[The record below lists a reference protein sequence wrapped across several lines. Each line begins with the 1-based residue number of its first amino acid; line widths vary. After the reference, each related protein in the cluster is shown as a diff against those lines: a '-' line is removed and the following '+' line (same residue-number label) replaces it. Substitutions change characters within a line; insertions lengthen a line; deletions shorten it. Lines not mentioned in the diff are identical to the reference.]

1 MSEPEYPRRFVAD
14 DADLGDWS
22 QIEPYFHRLA
32 EAPLDRPEQL
42 EAWLLKGSELAACLD
57 QERVSRE
64 VAMTQATDDEAREK
78 HFLDFVE
85 NIQPKLKPQM
95 FALQTKY
102 VKAPARQALN
112 PQRYRVLD
120 RSVANAVELF
130 RQENVPLETEEDI
143 LEQQYQKLCGAM
155 TVSYR
160 GTEYTLQ
167 QMAPFLLENDRS
179 VRQEAWELTA
189 ARRLRDR
196 EAIEELFDK
205 LVRLRHRMAGNAGFE
220 NYLPFGFRVKE
231 RFDYTEEDC
240 RAFHDS
246 VERCVVPLLRQL
258 RERRKEQLGVDPLR
272 PWDLA
277 VDVKG
282 RAPLRPFQK
291 AARLIEGCAKVFRR
305 VDPELA
311 ARFETMHANTW
322 LDLESRKGKAPGGY
336 QETYQEQ
343 RRPFIFMNAVG
354 LHRDVE
360 TLLHEGGHA
369 FHTFA
374 TRDEPLLTYRQ
385 PPLEFCEVA
394 SMGMEL
400 LCLDFLDEFYDG
412 QDLAR
417 AKREQLEG
425 IIAVL
430 AWIATIDA
438 FQHWIYRNPEH
449 TGRQR
454 REHWLEL
461 HRRFG
466 GQEDYR
472 GYQEQLAYAWH
483 RQLHLFVVPLYYIEY
498 GIAQLGALQIWRNA
512 KKDYHGTVQAYQNA
526 LALGG
531 SRPLPELFEAAGI
544 RFDFSAQT
552 LGPLVDAVGAEL
564 NSLPA

>member
-1 MSEPEYPRRFVAD
+1 MSEPEYPRRFVAR
-14 DADLGDWS
+14 DADLGDWP
-22 QIEPYFHRLA
+22 QIEPYFRQLAQARL
-32 EAPLDRPEQL
+32 DTPEQL
-42 EAWLLKGSELAACLD
+42 EDWLLRVSELAACLD

-64 VAMTQATDDEAREK
+64 VEMTRATDDQAREK
-78 HFLDFVE
+78 RFLDFVR
-85 NIQPKLKPQM
+85 NIQPKLKPLM
-95 FALQTKY
+95 FALQKKY
-102 VKAPARQALN
+102 VQAPARKT
-112 PQRYRVLD
+112 PSPKRYQVLD
-120 RSVANAVELF
+120 RSIANAVELF
-130 RQENVPLETEEDI
+130 REENVPLETEEDL

-167 QMAPFLLENDRS
+167 QMSPFLLENDRA

-189 ARRLRDR
+189 ARRLQDCQ
-196 EAIEELFDK
+196 AIEELFDRM
-205 LVRLRHRMAGNAGFE
+205 VRLRHQIARNAGFD
-220 NYLPFGFRVKE
+220 NYLQFGFRAKE
-231 RFDYTEEDC
+231 RFDYTEADC
-240 RAFHDS
+240 RAFHQS
-246 VERCVVPLLRQL
+246 VERCVVPLLREL
-258 RERRKEQLGVDPLR
+258 RHRRREQLGVDPLR

-277 VDVKG
+277 VDVGG
-282 RAPLRPFQK
+282 RAPLRPFQTS
-291 AARLIEGCAKVFRR
+291 ARLIEGCTKVFRR

-311 ARFETMHANTW
+311 AHLETMNAGAW

-374 TRDEPLLTYRQ
+374 TRDEPLLAYRQ
-385 PPLEFCEVA
+385 PPIEFCEVA

-400 LCLDFLDEFYDG
+400 LCLDFLDEFYDAPN
-412 QDLAR
+412 LAR
-417 AKREQLEG
+417 AEREQLEG

-438 FQHWIYRNPEH
+438 FQHWIYRNPDH
-449 TGRQR
+449 THRQR

-466 GQEDYR
+466 GQEDYT
-472 GYQEQLAYAWH
+472 GYERQLAYAWH
-483 RQLHLFVVPLYYIEY
+483 RQPHPFIVPLYYIEY
-498 GIAQLGALQIWRNA
+498 GIAQLGALQVWINA
-512 KKDYHGTVQAYQNA
+512 RKDYRGAVQAYRRA

-531 SRPLPELFEAAGI
+531 SRPLPELFEAAAI
-544 RFDFSAQT
+544 RFDFSAGT
-552 LGPLVDAVGAEL
+552 LAPLVDALRAEL
-564 NSLPA
+564 DKLPA